1 MKETIMVGPREK
13 MNVGNEM
20 ISVPEWID
28 HLKERKDIVE
38 MDYGYT
44 GRFMSCKCKTKDGLH
59 FVFRDCD
66 EMTLT
71 TNINM
76 NFFMDTTHRLAKVG
90 FTHFYE
96 HMMFKRVKL
105 KGKYL
110 KSETLNKKAAENGI
124 KLNAFTGAEGIVV
137 NTLLFPKELLRR
149 KTNYIEEAAAYR
161 KLLSTKAKPKN
172 PFEDVQLL
180 FDMVYGLA
188 YDHKFVEED
197 LEAEKKVVQS
207 EIAMN
212 KDDNWALYVGSQSVV
227 LGDDFYDFLGRA
239 EDIEKITTQDCTD
252 LSNIFIDGCTD
263 PATRHVLTGNF
274 RDIPEVIDMW
284 IDTISKVMDKKEK
297 LLDYEDF
304 DRTHDVTFR
313 KLGNTKVKVNGL
325 EKRKGKKLVVEVPNA
340 KSSEINI
347 YTEIDF
353 SDKKWSKY
361 NLMRTRVLLSTLI
374 NSMTGDL
381 ASPIFKIF
389 REQLGWTYR
398 VGRVQRPL
406 SIGKDKYIVGWDM
419 ILGDHVAPTMETLDK
434 AKEVLENLELDES
447 VVKFLINHRTD
458 AILASIDRM
467 VYNGMDMPYADT
479 LPMSEW
485 NEFLMTLNDVK
496 LEEWQYIWKT
506 LIDSMYY
513 IMLHGTEEQSNEE
526 IDNV

>member
-252 LSNIFIDGCTD
+252 FSNILLDGCTD

-304 DRTHDVTFR
+304 DRSYDVTFR